1 MRSPTTWETVPGQ
14 NRGLALP
21 EPFSSFDQSS
31 ILVLILLVFL
41 SQIPCGTCHASAF
54 TLSKFYSNLI
64 VCLINI
70 QGKFISRRFRIY
82 IEHRG
87 QRPPAHCQQKSMIPQ
102 MIIRIGNAHVT
113 ESILVK
119 SCTHRSINPLKLLIS
134 IIRKNTGRSIARN
147 WINIRKP
154 SLSSGSIPMER
165 FLPYKS

>member
-54 TLSKFYSNLI
+54 TLNKFYSNLI

-82 IEHRG
+82 IEHRR